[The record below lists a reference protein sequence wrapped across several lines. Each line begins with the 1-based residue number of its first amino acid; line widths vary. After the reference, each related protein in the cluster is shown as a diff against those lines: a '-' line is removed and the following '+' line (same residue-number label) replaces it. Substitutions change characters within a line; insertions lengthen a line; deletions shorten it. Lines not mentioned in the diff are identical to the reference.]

1 MVLILEIN
9 RLNSAFLTGAAL
21 CSTAQACCSCPA
33 QITLQVQAC
42 MPSIQRGGVVCGR
55 RCAVLGCVGVECCTV
70 SAQSSSSLAVVPHT
84 SAPTRWRASSLW
96 VRCVC
101 TCIAC
106 LRQPVCIGGVE
117 TVQLPGADVLD
128 HVAPQRDRRCLA
140 PRYWL
145 RGAQLPLRT
154 RTPTCS
160 LASCAQAPC
169 SPSTP
174 PLLSDSLET
183 RSSRLCTLG

>member
-21 CSTAQACCSCPA
+21 CMQQPSANH
-33 QITLQVQAC
+33 ITGTG

-70 SAQSSSSLAVVPHT
+70 SAQSSQLSVPHT

-106 LRQPVCIGGVE
+106 PRQPVCIGGVE